1 MTPAAGGLAEPSD
14 LPDHVVLKMLH
25 REVLLTK
32 AKLHA
37 LNYEQAV
44 AERKLRTLKSQLRQV
59 TLQSPASIFLAFQSQ
74 RKAET
79 PSAMR
84 CCLPRSI
91 LLLNIDV
98 QVCVGDRVGGA

>member
-1 MTPAAGGLAEPSD
+1 MCRLVVTTAGGGVEPSD

-37 LNYEQAV
+37 LNYEHAV

-59 TLQSPASIFLAFQSQ
+59 CSPG
-74 RKAET
+74 
-79 PSAMR
+79 SA
-84 CCLPRSI
+84 CAINLPVLHNRD
-91 LLLNIDV
+91 LF
-98 QVCVGDRVGGA
+98 A

>member
-1 MTPAAGGLAEPSD
+1 MGKESTAEKEEFNTLLSSQDNERTIVCRPVTTTAGGIVEPSD

-37 LNYEQAV
+37 LHYEQAV

-59 TLQSPASIFLAFQSQ
+59 RTIFLTATAFHNHH
-74 RKAET
+74 
-79 PSAMR
+79 
-84 CCLPRSI
+84 I
-91 LLLNIDV
+91 
-98 QVCVGDRVGGA
+98 GGE